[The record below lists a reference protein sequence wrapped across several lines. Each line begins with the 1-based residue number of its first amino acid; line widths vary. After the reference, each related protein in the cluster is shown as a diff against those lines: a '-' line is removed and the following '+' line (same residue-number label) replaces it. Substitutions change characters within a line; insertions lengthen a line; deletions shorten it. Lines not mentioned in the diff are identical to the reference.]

1 MSATAPSAASA
12 TDAISYNDLY
22 ARWERGNWRATELD
36 FSQDVVDWNELYLA
50 IAKTLGKKR
59 RLAHVP
65 IGLARAGARATQWLP
80 GAPLTTDQIA
90 MIEAGDNVVSG
101 SDAVDTFQLSL
112 VPLEE
117 QLRRAA

>member
-1 MSATAPSAASA
+1 PVTANR
-12 TDAISYNDLY
+12 TF
-22 ARWERGNWRATELD
+22 ELGGPD
-36 FSQDVVDWNELYLA
+36 IVDWNELYLA